1 MSSYGSFI
9 NGFTLGFSLILA
21 IGAQNAFV
29 LKQGIKNNH
38 IFLICIICALSDAFL
53 IFVGVSGLGFIVK
66 KMPMLLV
73 VTKYFGVIFLTYY
86 GLLNLYSALTK
97 SHSLEMTNQVNSNIK
112 SIIILT
118 LGFTWL
124 NPHVYLDTVLLLGSI
139 SVQYGNYKYYF
150 VIGAML
156 ASFVF
161 FFSLGYGARLFAP
174 IFQRQLSWK
183 ILELII
189 GITMLIIALKIYN
202 IPFNNL

>member
-1 MSSYGSFI
+1 
-9 NGFTLGFSLILA
+9 
-21 IGAQNAFV
+21 
-29 LKQGIKNNH
+29 
-38 IFLICIICALSDAFL
+38 
-53 IFVGVSGLGFIVK
+53 
-66 KMPMLLV
+66 
-73 VTKYFGVIFLTYY
+73 
-86 GLLNLYSALTK
+86 
-97 SHSLEMTNQVNSNIK
+97 
-112 SIIILT
+112 
-118 LGFTWL
+118 
-124 NPHVYLDTVLLLGSI
+124 LGSI

-161 FFSLGYGARLFAP
+161 FFSLGYGAKLFAP

>member
-53 IFVGVSGLGFIVK
+53 IFVGVSGLGFIIK
-66 KMPMLLV
+66 KFPVLLAI
-73 VTKYFGVIFLTYY
+73 TKYFGVIFLVYY
-86 GLLNLYSALTK
+86 GILNLYSALTK
-97 SHSLEMTNQVNSNIK
+97 AHALEITNQDHHNI
-112 SIIILT
+112 INIVMLT

-139 SVQYGNYKYYF
+139 SAQYGHFRYF
-150 VIGAML
+150 FAIGAIC

-174 IFQRQLSWK
+174 IFQKQISWK
-183 ILELII
+183 ILEGVI
-189 GITMLIIALKIYN
+189 GITMLIIALKIYL
-202 IPFNNL
+202 IPLNTI